1 MIEDGSLLT
10 SATFSVAL
18 VSLSYIERCRIASY
32 YYSNIRNSPFALGS
46 LSLILY
52 IEKRSL
58 GPLNSYSHNPSPS
71 RKRNK
76 RK

>member
-1 MIEDGSLLT
+1 MNEDGSLLT
-10 SATFSVAL
+10 SVTFSVAL
-18 VSLSYIERCRIASY
+18 VSLSYIERCRIE
-32 YYSNIRNSPFALGS
+32 SNIRNSPFALGS